1 MAYELT
7 LINQRAKANPEKFIL
22 DCEEEYESRIKLA
35 AELIL
40 QNRKNSP
47 LVLLSGPSGSGKT
60 TTSQK
65 IEHEIRKHGVMT
77 HAIGMDNYFKTV
89 DPATSPRTPEGE
101 VDFESPECVDFE
113 LMKKHLDRFMS
124 GKPVP
129 VPRYNFAEKRR
140 EKMPAFVRYP
150 TGDDIVIV
158 EGIHALGDFAVSA
171 FPNAYKLYISTA
183 SDIEKNGDE
192 FFYHSWM
199 RLVRRI
205 VRDNLFRGASAEYTL
220 GLWDNVRR
228 GEVLYIRPTK
238 TRANFT
244 FDSSFP
250 YELCVMKGYFLDL
263 FKDAPESVKNMSDVS
278 KVLNCLEQFE
288 SIDPALIP
296 PQSLLREFIGG
307 GIYEY

>member
-7 LINQRAKANPEKFIL
+7 LINQRAKSNPEKFIL
-22 DCEEEYESRIKLA
+22 ECEEEYESRIKMA

-65 IEHEIRKHGVMT
+65 IEQEIRKHGVMT

-89 DPATSPRTPEGE
+89 DPATSPLTPDGE
-101 VDFESPECVDFE
+101 VDFESPACVDFE
-113 LMKKHLDRFMS
+113 LMKKHFDRFMS

-140 EKMPAFVRYP
+140 EKMPAIVRYP

-158 EGIHALGDFAVSA
+158 EGIHALGDIAVKA
-171 FPNAYKLYISTA
+171 FPDAYKLYISTA
-183 SDIEKNGDE
+183 SDIEKNGGE

-199 RLVRRI
+199 RLIRRV
-205 VRDNLFRGASAEYTL
+205 VRDYLFRGASAEYTL
-220 GLWDNVRR
+220 GLWGNVCR
-228 GEVLYIRPTK
+228 GEDIYIRPTK

-263 FKDAPESVKNMSDVS
+263 FKNEPESVKNMSDVG
-278 KVLNCLEQFE
+278 KVLDCLEQFE